1 MSTQAVD
8 NTLGALFLGVAVSC
22 CLVSVRCRYITI
34 TTTTPTTA
42 YYTRFVCVLDTTH
55 LCLSIASTYHYGVSG
70 FGQHDGLDTIVWPIK
85 FQAAINV
92 VIILVVQSLY
102 AYRVWLRE
110 FPLSYPFRD
119 LPSQPAPPVSGY
131 HNGMLGYIVAGV
143 VLGGFGIGA
152 VLSYEISTV
161 NRWSDSGRVAWAI
174 ESSYAA
180 TTFIDIIISIAM
192 CYYLRKGVTEE
203 SPLNSRISRIIQY
216 TLSCGGVHQRGLRR
230 VSLRCASSSASVSVP
245 PSTHAY
251 SPGWMDVHTVLPHAQ
266 ELVFFALGYLLT
278 RLYVNS
284 FMAMMNSRDR
294 ARTNSNSNSV
304 FVLSNRSSSGGFVHS
319 HSRSAERNHS
329 NTYSWVEVPAP
340 AAAASRSSAGTHVSS
355 MSGTRTPLRPKTD
368 VRLRPR
374 LVIPDVYLDFE
385 APRPS
390 VSHFPS
396 SLF

>member
-1 MSTQAVD
+1 MAPAGLTLAQQSNFVETNEDPLPACGVRRSIAVPPHNHGPLVKIPQLFPPVASTILSSELHVHAGGRQHAGRS
-8 NTLGALFLGVAVSC
+8 LS
-22 CLVSVRCRYITI
+22 RCRGLVLFGVS
-34 TTTTPTTA
+34 A
-42 YYTRFVCVLDTTH
+42 LQVYYYYHYYPNDSLLHKVCVGFVCVLDTTH

-70 FGQHDGLDTIVWPIK
+70 FGQHDGLDTIVWYIQ

-102 AYRVWLRE
+102 AYRVWL
-110 FPLSYPFRD
+110 L
-119 LPSQPAPPVSGY
+119 SGY

-216 TLSCGGVHQRGLRR
+216 TLSCGVFT
-230 VSLRCASSSASVSVP
+230 SAGSVACLFAFFLMP
-245 PSTHAY
+245 KN
-251 SPGWMDVHTVLPHAQ
+251 
-266 ELVFFALGYLLT
+266 LVFFALGYLLT

-294 ARTNSNSNSV
+294 ARTNNNSNSV

-319 HSRSAERNHS
+319 HSRSAERVS
-329 NTYSWVEVPAP
+329 VPVP
-340 AAAASRSSAGTHVSS
+340 PIDSHHLVSVIHVFES
-355 MSGTRTPLRPKTD
+355 MHART
-368 VRLRPR
+368 
-374 LVIPDVYLDFE
+374 F
-385 APRPS
+385 
-390 VSHFPS
+390 
-396 SLF
+396 